1 MRILY
6 VVFFMLAAACSTS
19 SKAEITD
26 KAMAD
31 DERRQE
37 ILEATLRVLDDNP
50 AYVDELFKK
59 TLRHP
64 RTLDRFL
71 ANTARGL
78 SDREL
83 AERVGAHLTQHPN
96 GLRRVMIETL
106 DAAQKRPDAQLA
118 IVDAMEA
125 RAKIAAKYLVDQPEK
140 LATVSEA
147 IVQQAIDDPNTK
159 EKMTKLVK
167 EIID

>member
-1 MRILY
+1 MRILP
-6 VVFFMLAAACSTS
+6 VLALALAACSTS

-31 DERRQE
+31 TERRQE
-37 ILEATLRVLDDNP
+37 ILEATLRVLDENP
-50 AYVDELFKK
+50 AYVDELFQK

-64 RTLDRFL
+64 RTLERFL

-78 SDREL
+78 ADKKL
-83 AERVGAHLTQHPN
+83 AERVSAHLVAHPK
-96 GLRRVMIETL
+96 GLRQTMIETL
-106 DAAQKRPDAQLA
+106 DAAQKHPDAQLA

-125 RAKIAAKYLVDQPEK
+125 RAKIAAKFLVAQPEK
-140 LATVSEA
+140 LAHVSEA

-159 EKMTKLVK
+159 DKMTTLVK